1 MSLVEFCGFTIWAV
15 EWPLN
20 LRRMSLIGLSF
31 TIYFSAFLGLRVDYF
46 GSGWHPSR
54 HTVSRIYRVPHI
66 KVTLLNPILK
76 YPLETGIYA
85 LGERILKQKE
95 KENAWLQPL
104 NRY

>member
-20 LRRMSLIGLSF
+20 RRRMSLIGLSF

-66 KVTLLNPILK
+66 KVPLLNPKIK
-76 YPLETGIYA
+76 SPRHTDIYSS
-85 LGERILKQKE
+85 GERILKRKE
-95 KENAWLQPL
+95 KENA
-104 NRY
+104 